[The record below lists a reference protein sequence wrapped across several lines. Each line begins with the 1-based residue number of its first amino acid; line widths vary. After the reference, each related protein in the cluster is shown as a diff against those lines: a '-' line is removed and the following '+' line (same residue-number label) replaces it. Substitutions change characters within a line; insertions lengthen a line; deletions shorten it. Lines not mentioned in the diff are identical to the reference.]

1 MLINCTNHPYEIWN
15 TAQREAAKKYG
26 KVTDLPFPSVDP
38 YADTEV
44 LRKTAA
50 EYVEKIEKMQP
61 EAVLVAGEFTFTFM
75 LVDKLLKDGIT
86 VLSTCSKRITKEE
99 KKSDGTN
106 EKMTVFVFE
115 CFRPYAYFD

>member
-15 TAQREAAKKYG
+15 TAQREAAAKYG
-26 KVTDLPFPSVDP
+26 EVADLPFPSVDP
-38 YADTEV
+38 YADTED
-44 LRKTAA
+44 LRKIAA

>member
-1 MLINCTNHPYEIWN
+1 
-15 TAQREAAKKYG
+15 
-26 KVTDLPFPSVDP
+26 
-38 YADTEV
+38 
-44 LRKTAA
+44 
-50 EYVEKIEKMQP
+50 MQP

-99 KKSDGTN
+99 KKPDGTN
-106 EKMTVFVFE
+106 EKITVFVFE